1 MPRKQRFKPSR
12 KPKPIETTPPTSTPQ
27 QTQAEPSS
35 RPASLPRESASPQT
49 TDVSSET

>member
-12 KPKPIETTPPTSTPQ
+12 KPKPIDNAAQPTTQTQGITEQ
-27 QTQAEPSS
+27 QTRS
-35 RPASLPRESASPQT
+35 PAIALDAASPQT